1 MRIYLLIS
9 IIMALLTGCSE
20 LVDKKDI
27 CVKDTARKT
36 ITVWLIGDSTM
47 ADYSKFPRHKESDNP
62 ITGWGQVFQQFM
74 EGDYL
79 KEIKDFVK
87 ADQVVVDDRAIG
99 GRTTRSFFEEGRWRQ
114 VYNSLQPGDIVMI
127 QFGHNDAAIKIPE
140 RYANRGIPEFVD
152 LGYREYLRLYVSQ
165 TREKGGIPILLT
177 PVARNYLWKDGIL
190 TNVHG
195 KFPDSVKMVVEE
207 MDALLI
213 DLNQLSMD
221 SFTSKGKEY
230 VNEKYFMNLPPG
242 KFKSIPDGLKDN
254 THFQTE
260 GAIEVA
266 RLVYSGLKEIAKK
279 QKKGT
284 H

>member
-1 MRIYLLIS
+1 MVLLI
-9 IIMALLTGCSE
+9 GCSQFIHE
-20 LVDKKDI
+20 KEISAKDSA
-27 CVKDTARKT
+27 KQT
-36 ITVWLIGDSTM
+36 IKVWLIGDSTM
-47 ADYSKFPRHKESDNP
+47 ADYTKYPRYKESDNP

-79 KEIKDFVK
+79 NEIKGFIK
-87 ADQVVVDDRAIG
+87 ADYVVVDDRAVG
-99 GRTTRSFFEEGRWRQ
+99 GRTSRSFFEEGRWRQ

-152 LGYREYLRLYVSQ
+152 LGYKEYLRFYVSE

-177 PVARNYLWKDGIL
+177 PVARNYPWKDGVL

-195 KFPDSVKMVVEE
+195 KFPDSVKIVAEE
-207 MDALLI
+207 MNTLLI

-221 SFTSKGKEY
+221 FFTSEGKEY
-230 VNEKYFMNLPPG
+230 VTANYFMNLPAG
-242 KFKSIPDGLKDN
+242 KFKSVPDGLKDN

-266 RLVYSGLKEIAKK
+266 RLVYSGLKEIAKS
-279 QKKGT
+279 QRKGT
-284 H
+284 P